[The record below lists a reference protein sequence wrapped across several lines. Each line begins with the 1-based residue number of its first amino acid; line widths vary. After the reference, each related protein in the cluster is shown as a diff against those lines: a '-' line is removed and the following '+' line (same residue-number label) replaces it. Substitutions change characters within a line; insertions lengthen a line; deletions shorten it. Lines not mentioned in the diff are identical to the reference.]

1 MIKIPKDQR
10 DLSQNLGSMV
20 LQWRGIF
27 SIDQTESRSLDTKKN
42 NREVQKF
49 GFMTYKNVSCH
60 QV

>member
-27 SIDQTESRSLDTKKN
+27 SIDQTESRSLDTKNN

-49 GFMTYKNVSCH
+49 GSMTYKNVSCH
-60 QV
+60 